1 VSFVHL
7 HNHTQYSL
15 LDGAS
20 RITDLMKLASEWQMP
35 ALAMTDHGNMFGAID
50 FYKTAKAHHIKPIIG
65 MEGYIINGSILSEKD
80 KQQKRHH
87 ITLLAK
93 DQIGYHNLMKLSSIA
108 FIQGHYYRPRI
119 DKKLLTKYSEG
130 LLGLSGCMQG
140 EVSQMILQ
148 NKYDKAVSAV
158 EKYQKIFGKENFYL
172 EIMRLGL
179 DKEEDLI
186 KKLKKLSK
194 ETGAPLVAT
203 NDCHFIKKI
212 DAKAQDVLLC
222 IQTGKILEDDN
233 RMKFTTDQIYFRSPN
248 EMKNLFSDIP
258 EAIENTLK
266 VADKCN
272 LELDYEGFLFPNF
285 TIPEGYSDEYEFLR
299 KLVYE
304 GVEKKYDEL
313 TDEIKDRIEHEL
325 AVIKKMGFGSY
336 FLIVWDII
344 KEARKMEV
352 AVGPGRGSAA
362 GSIVAYLID
371 ITKIDPIRYNLF
383 FERFLN
389 PARVSM
395 PDIDTD
401 FSNETRPKVLDYIVK
416 KYGQDNVSQIGT
428 LGSLGAKMVVRDVGR
443 TMSIPLYEVDTIAKM
458 IPGGPDVYLESS
470 YDQNEKLR
478 ELINSKDIYKEL
490 WEYSKTLEGLPRHL
504 GVHAAGVVIA
514 PDNLTNHIPL
524 AISPKDKTIITQYDG
539 KCLEK
544 LGLLKIDCLGLKNL
558 TIIEKALQLI
568 KKHHGIDLN
577 IDEINLHDTET
588 YKLFHTAETD
598 GVFQFESSGMRGI
611 LKRIKPSSIEDLA
624 ICNALYRPG
633 TLDSGMHEVYI
644 RRKNNEEKVDYLDP
658 MLEDILR
665 STYGVIVFQEQVIQI
680 VNVLAGFS
688 LSEADILRKAM
699 GKKDKSLM
707 DKYRPIFIEGA
718 VKNGISREKAIQIFE
733 RIETFGRY
741 GFNKSHSVAY
751 SMIAYQTAFLK
762 CHYTAEFMAALM
774 TVENDAAKI
783 ARHIEVCHKMNIEVL
798 HPNVNFSDYN
808 FTVRDGKIIFGLKA
822 IKSLGENAIRAII
835 ETRKTHPV
843 FKNIF
848 ELCEK
853 VDANQLNKTALES
866 LIGAGA
872 LDDLDG
878 TRTQL
883 YAVVET
889 ALEFGSQKLRERQK
903 GQSSLFAS
911 LHAKDQDL
919 YPALPDKKEWE
930 FGRRLDM
937 EKELLGFYISGHPLT
952 SYEKDIQT
960 LTNLDTLQYK
970 KCVKRGKRDELRNQ
984 DIRIIGIVDEVKL
997 IKDKKKRTMA
1007 FVSCEDLHDKF
1018 EVVLFSNEYTKF
1030 GDLINEKDIIYVIG
1044 KLSSKIRENQDRLS
1058 IVADQII
1065 LEENW
1070 QKDICGNIS
1079 FEIDET
1085 QYSEKDLN
1093 HFVEEQILTHPGNF
1107 RVVFNVRTKLFGT
1120 LRIESQRYKIFPHK
1134 NLYRYLQN
1142 NGHFIEN
1149 MKVDFNE
1156 K

>member
-20 RITDLMKLASEWQMP
+20 RISDLMKLASEWQMP
-35 ALAMTDHGNMFGAID
+35 SVAMTDHGNMYGAID

-80 KQQKRHH
+80 KQNPRYH
-87 ITLLAK
+87 ITLLTK
-93 DQIGYHNLMKLSSIA
+93 DQTGYHNLMKLSSIA
-108 FIQGHYYRPRI
+108 FIKGHYYRPRI
-119 DKKLLTKYSEG
+119 DKNMLTKYSEG
-130 LLGLSGCMQG
+130 LIGLGGCMQG
-140 EVSQMILQ
+140 EVSRLLLQ
-148 NKYDKAVSAV
+148 NKYDKAVKTV
-158 EKYQKIFGKENFYL
+158 EEYQNIFGKDNFYL
-172 EIMRLGL
+172 EIMRLGM
-179 DKEEDLI
+179 DKEEELI
-186 KKLKKLSK
+186 ENLKKLSK

-248 EMKNLFSDIP
+248 EMAHLFSDIP

-272 LELDYEGFLFPNF
+272 LELDYDGFLFPNF
-285 TIPEGYSDEYEFLR
+285 SLPKGYSDDYEFLK

-304 GVEKKYDEL
+304 GVEKKYDDF

-325 AVIKKMGFGSY
+325 AVIKDMGFVSY

-344 KEARKMEV
+344 KSARKMEV
-352 AVGPGRGSAA
+352 MVGPGRGSCA

-371 ITKIDPIRYNLF
+371 ITKVDPIRYNLF

-416 KYGQDNVSQIGT
+416 KYGRVNVSQIGT
-428 LGSLGAKMVVRDVGR
+428 LGSLGAKMVIRDVGR
-443 TMSIPLYEVDTIAKM
+443 AMSIPLYEVDAIAKL
-458 IPGGPDVYLESS
+458 IPVGPDVFLEQA
-470 YDQNEKLR
+470 YEQNEKLR
-478 ELINSKDIYKEL
+478 ELINSKDEYREL
-490 WEYSKTLEGLPRHL
+490 WEYSKTLEGLPRHI

-514 PDNLTNHIPL
+514 PDDLTNHIPL
-524 AISPKDKTIITQYDG
+524 AISVKDRTIITQYDG

-558 TIIEKALQLI
+558 SIIERALQLI
-568 KKHHGIDLN
+568 KKHHNIELD
-577 IDEINLHDTET
+577 IDEINLHDTEI
-588 YKLFHTAETD
+588 YKLFHNAETD

-611 LKRIKPSSIEDLA
+611 LKRIKPNSIEDLA

-644 RRKNNEEKVDYLDP
+644 RRKNNEEEVDYLDP

-665 STYGVIVFQEQVIQI
+665 TTYGVIVFQEQVIQI
-680 VNVLAGFS
+680 AHKLAGFT

-707 DKYRPIFIEGA
+707 DKYRPLFIEGA
-718 VKNGISREKAIQIFE
+718 VKNGIPREKAIGIFE

-751 SMIAYQTAFLK
+751 SIIAYQTAYLK
-762 CHYTAEFMAALM
+762 THYTVEFMAALM
-774 TVENDAAKI
+774 TVENDTAKI
-783 ARHIEVCHKMNIEVL
+783 ARLIEVCHKMNIEVL
-798 HPNVNFSDYN
+798 HPNVNISDYN
-808 FTVRDGKIIFGLKA
+808 FTVKDGKIIFGLKA
-822 IKSLGENAIRAII
+822 IKSLGENAIRAIV
-835 ETRKTHPV
+835 ETRKKHPF

-853 VDANQLNKTALES
+853 VDAHHLNKTALES

-878 TRTQL
+878 NRAQL
-883 YAVVET
+883 YTVVEN
-889 ALEFGSQKLRERQK
+889 ALEFGSQKMRERQK

-911 LHAKDQDL
+911 MQANDQDL
-919 YPALPDKKEWE
+919 YPLLPDKKEWE
-930 FGRRLDM
+930 FGRRLDL
-937 EKELLGFYISGHPLT
+937 EKDLLGFYISGHPLT

-960 LTNLDTLQYK
+960 LANLNTKQYK
-970 KCVKRGKRDELRNQ
+970 KLVKSGKRDELRNQ
-984 DIRIIGIVDEVKL
+984 EVRMIGIVDEIKL
-997 IKDKKKRTMA
+997 IKDKKKRIMA

-1018 EVVLFSNEYTKF
+1018 EVVLFSNEYAKF
-1030 GDLINEKDIIYVIG
+1030 GDLINEKDIIYIIG
-1044 KLSSKIRENQDRLS
+1044 KLSSKVRDNQEKLS
-1058 IVADQII
+1058 VVADQII
-1065 LEENW
+1065 LEEDW
-1070 QKDICGNIS
+1070 QKDISGIIS

-1085 QYSEKDLN
+1085 QYSDKDLN

-1120 LRIESQRYKIFPHK
+1120 LKIESQRYRIYPHK
-1134 NLYRYLQN
+1134 NLYKYLQN

>member
-1 VSFVHL
+1 MSFVHL

-20 RITDLMKLASEWQMP
+20 RISDLMRLASEWQMP
-35 ALAMTDHGNMFGAID
+35 AIAITDHGNMYGAID

-80 KQQKRHH
+80 KQNPRHH
-87 ITLLAK
+87 ITLLTK
-93 DQIGYHNLMKLSSIA
+93 NQTGYHNLMKLSSIA
-108 FIQGHYYRPRI
+108 FIKGHYYKPRI
-119 DKKLLTKYSEG
+119 DKNLLTKYSEG
-130 LLGLSGCMQG
+130 LIGLSGCMQG
-140 EVSQMILQ
+140 EVSQMLLQ
-148 NKYDKAVSAV
+148 KKYDKAVKVV
-158 EKYQKIFGKENFYL
+158 EEYQKIFGKDNFYL
-172 EIMRLGL
+172 EVMRLGL
-179 DKEEDLI
+179 DKEEELI
-186 KKLKKLSK
+186 DGLKKLSK

-222 IQTGKILEDDN
+222 IQTGKTLEDTN

-248 EMKNLFSDIP
+248 EMKHLFSDIP

-285 TIPEGYSDEYEFLR
+285 SLPEGYSDDYEFLR

-304 GVEKKYDEL
+304 GVEKKYDEF
-313 TDEIKDRIEHEL
+313 TDEIKNRIEHEL
-325 AVIKKMGFGSY
+325 AVIKDMGFVSY

-344 KEARKMEV
+344 KSAREMEV
-352 AVGPGRGSAA
+352 MVGPGRGSCA

-371 ITKIDPIRYNLF
+371 ITKVDPIRYNLF

-401 FSNETRPKVLDYIVK
+401 FSNETRPKVLEYIVK
-416 KYGQDNVSQIGT
+416 KYGRENVSQIGT
-428 LGSLGAKMVVRDVGR
+428 LGSLGAKMVIRDVGR
-443 TMSIPLYEVDTIAKM
+443 AMSIPLYEVDAIAKL
-458 IPGGPDVYLESS
+458 IPGGPDVYLKQAYE
-470 YDQNEKLR
+470 QNEKLR
-478 ELINSKDIYKEL
+478 ELINSKDRYKEL
-490 WEYSKTLEGLPRHL
+490 WEYSKTLEGLPRHS

-524 AISPKDKTIITQYDG
+524 AINPKDQTIITQYDG

-568 KKHHGIDLN
+568 KKHHDIELN
-577 IDEINLHDTET
+577 INEINLHDTET

-611 LKRIKPSSIEDLA
+611 LKRIKPNSIEDLA

-644 RRKNNEEKVDYLDP
+644 RRKNNEEEVDYLDP

-680 VNVLAGFS
+680 VHKLAGFT
-688 LSEADILRKAM
+688 LSEADVLRKAM

-707 DKYRPIFIEGA
+707 DKYRPLFIEGA
-718 VKNGISREKAIQIFE
+718 VKNGISREKAIEIFE

-751 SMIAYQTAFLK
+751 SIISYQTAYLK
-762 CHYTAEFMAALM
+762 THYTAEFMAALM
-774 TVENDAAKI
+774 TVENDTAKI
-783 ARHIEVCHKMNIEVL
+783 ARLIEVCHKMNIEVL
-798 HPNVNFSDYN
+798 HPNVNISDYN
-808 FTVRDGKIIFGLKA
+808 FTVKDGKIIFGLKA
-822 IKSLGENAIRAII
+822 IKNLGENAIRTIV
-835 ETRKTHPV
+835 ETRKKHPT

-853 VDANQLNKTALES
+853 VDANQLNKTAMES

-878 TRTQL
+878 NRAQL
-883 YAVVET
+883 YTVVET
-889 ALEFGSQKLRERQK
+889 ALEFGSQKMRERQK

-911 LHAKDQDL
+911 MQANDQDL
-919 YPALPDKKEWE
+919 YPLLPDKKEWE
-930 FGRRLDM
+930 FGRRLDL
-937 EKELLGFYISGHPLT
+937 EKDLLGFYISGHPLT

-960 LTNLDTLQYK
+960 LTNLNTKQYK
-970 KCVKRGKRDELRNQ
+970 KLVKSGKRDELRNQ
-984 DIRIIGIVDEVKL
+984 EVRIIGIVDEIKL

-1044 KLSSKIRENQDRLS
+1044 KLSSKVRENQERLS
-1058 IVADQII
+1058 VVANQII
-1065 LEENW
+1065 LEEDW
-1070 QKDICGNIS
+1070 QKDISGIIS
-1079 FEIDET
+1079 FEIDEA
-1085 QYSEKDLN
+1085 QYSEKDLK

-1120 LRIESQRYKIFPHK
+1120 LKIESQRYRIYPHK

-1149 MKVDFNE
+1149 MKVNFNE

>member
-20 RITDLMKLASEWQMP
+20 RISDLMRVASEWQMP
-35 ALAMTDHGNMFGAID
+35 AIAMTDHGNMYGAID

-80 KQQKRHH
+80 KQNPRHH
-87 ITLLAK
+87 ITLLTK
-93 DQIGYHNLMKLSSIA
+93 NQTGYHNLMKLSSIA
-108 FIQGHYYRPRI
+108 FIKGHYYKPRI
-119 DKKLLTKYSEG
+119 DKNLLTKYSEG
-130 LLGLSGCMQG
+130 LIGLSGCMQG
-140 EVSQMILQ
+140 EVSQMLLQ
-148 NKYDKAVSAV
+148 KKYDKAVKVV
-158 EKYQKIFGKENFYL
+158 EEYQKIFGKDNFYL
-172 EIMRLGL
+172 EVMRLGL
-179 DKEEDLI
+179 DKEEELI
-186 KKLKKLSK
+186 DGLKKLSK

-222 IQTGKILEDDN
+222 IQTGKTLEDTN

-248 EMKNLFSDIP
+248 EMKHLFSDIP

-285 TIPEGYSDEYEFLR
+285 SLPEGYSDDYEFLR

-304 GVEKKYDEL
+304 GVEKKYDEF
-313 TDEIKDRIEHEL
+313 TDEIKNRIEHEL
-325 AVIKKMGFGSY
+325 AVIKDMGFVSY

-344 KEARKMEV
+344 KSAREMEV
-352 AVGPGRGSAA
+352 MVGPGRGSCA

-371 ITKIDPIRYNLF
+371 ITKVDPIRYNLF

-401 FSNETRPKVLDYIVK
+401 FSNETRPKVLEYIVK
-416 KYGQDNVSQIGT
+416 KYGRENVSQIGT
-428 LGSLGAKMVVRDVGR
+428 LGTLGAKMVIRDVGR
-443 TMSIPLYEVDTIAKM
+443 AMSIPLYEVDAIAKL
-458 IPGGPDVYLESS
+458 IPGGPDVYLKQAYE
-470 YDQNEKLR
+470 QNEKLR
-478 ELINSKDIYKEL
+478 ELINSKDRYKEL
-490 WEYSKTLEGLPRHL
+490 WEYSKTLEGLPRHP

-524 AISPKDKTIITQYDG
+524 AINPKDQTIITQYDG

-568 KKHHGIDLN
+568 KKHHDIELN
-577 IDEINLHDTET
+577 INEINLHDTET

-611 LKRIKPSSIEDLA
+611 LKRIKPNTIEDLA

-644 RRKNNEEKVDYLDP
+644 RRKNNEEEVDYLDP

-680 VNVLAGFS
+680 VHKLAGFT
-688 LSEADILRKAM
+688 LSEADVLRKAM

-707 DKYRPIFIEGA
+707 DKYRPLFIEGA
-718 VKNGISREKAIQIFE
+718 VKNGISREKAIEIFE

-751 SMIAYQTAFLK
+751 SIISYQTAYLK
-762 CHYTAEFMAALM
+762 THYTAEFMAALM
-774 TVENDAAKI
+774 TVENDTAKI
-783 ARHIEVCHKMNIEVL
+783 ARLIEVCHKMNIEVL
-798 HPNVNFSDYN
+798 HPNVNISDYN
-808 FTVRDGKIIFGLKA
+808 FTVKDGKIIFGLKA
-822 IKSLGENAIRAII
+822 IKNLGENAIRTIV
-835 ETRKTHPV
+835 ETRKKHPT

-878 TRTQL
+878 NRAQL
-883 YAVVET
+883 YTVVET
-889 ALEFGSQKLRERQK
+889 ALEFGSQKMRERQK

-911 LHAKDQDL
+911 MQANDQDL
-919 YPALPDKKEWE
+919 YPLLPDKKEWE
-930 FGRRLDM
+930 FGRRLDL
-937 EKELLGFYISGHPLT
+937 EKDLLGFYISGHPLT

-960 LTNLDTLQYK
+960 LTNLNTKQYK
-970 KCVKRGKRDELRNQ
+970 KLVKSGKRDELRNQ
-984 DIRIIGIVDEVKL
+984 EVRIIGIVDEIKL

-1044 KLSSKIRENQDRLS
+1044 KLSSKIRENQERLS
-1058 IVADQII
+1058 VVADQII
-1065 LEENW
+1065 LEEDW
-1070 QKDICGNIS
+1070 QKDISGIIS
-1079 FEIDET
+1079 FEIDEA
-1085 QYSEKDLN
+1085 QYSEKDLK

-1120 LRIESQRYKIFPHK
+1120 LKIESQRYRIYPHK

-1149 MKVDFNE
+1149 MKVNFNE

>member
-1 VSFVHL
+1 
-7 HNHTQYSL
+7 
-15 LDGAS
+15 
-20 RITDLMKLASEWQMP
+20 
-35 ALAMTDHGNMFGAID
+35 
-50 FYKTAKAHHIKPIIG
+50 
-65 MEGYIINGSILSEKD
+65 
-80 KQQKRHH
+80 
-87 ITLLAK
+87 
-93 DQIGYHNLMKLSSIA
+93 
-108 FIQGHYYRPRI
+108 
-119 DKKLLTKYSEG
+119 
-130 LLGLSGCMQG
+130 
-140 EVSQMILQ
+140 
-148 NKYDKAVSAV
+148 
-158 EKYQKIFGKENFYL
+158 
-172 EIMRLGL
+172 
-179 DKEEDLI
+179 
-186 KKLKKLSK
+186 
-194 ETGAPLVAT
+194 VAT
-203 NDCHFIKKI
+203 NDCHFIKQV
-212 DAKAQDVLLC
+212 DSKAQDVLLC

-272 LELDYEGFLFPNF
+272 LELDYEGFLFPSF
-285 TIPEGYSDEYEFLR
+285 TIPEGYTDEYEFLR

-325 AVIKKMGFGSY
+325 GVIKDMGFGSY

-344 KEARKMEV
+344 KEARKMQV
-352 AVGPGRGSAA
+352 TVGPGRGSAA

-401 FSNETRPKVLDYIVK
+401 FSNETRPKVLKYIVD
-416 KYGQDNVSQIGT
+416 KYGQENVSQIGT
-428 LGSLGAKMVVRDVGR
+428 LGSLGAKMVIRDVGR
-443 TMSIPLYEVDTIAKM
+443 AMSIPLYEVDAIAKM
-458 IPGGPDVYLESS
+458 IPGGPDVHLESS

-478 ELINSKDIYKEL
+478 ELINSRDEYKEL

-558 TIIEKALQLI
+558 TIIERALQLI
-568 KKHHGIDLN
+568 KKHHGIELN

-611 LKRIKPSSIEDLA
+611 LKRIKPNSIEDLA

-680 VNVLAGFS
+680 VHVLAGFS

-707 DKYRPIFIEGA
+707 DKYRPVFIEGA

-751 SMIAYQTAFLK
+751 SIIAYQTAYLK
-762 CHYTAEFMAALM
+762 THYTAEFMAALM
-774 TVENDAAKI
+774 TVENDTAKI
-783 ARHIEVCHKMNIEVL
+783 ARIIEVCNKMNIDVL

-822 IKSLGENAIRAII
+822 IKSLGENSIRAII
-835 ETRKTHPV
+835 ETRKDYPF

-872 LDDLDG
+872 LDDLEG
-878 TRTQL
+878 TRAQL
-883 YAVVET
+883 YAAVET

-911 LHAKDQDL
+911 IQAKDQDL
-919 YPALPDKKEWE
+919 YPPLPDKKDWE
-930 FGRRLDM
+930 FGRRLDL
-937 EKELLGFYISGHPLT
+937 EKDLLGFYISGHPLT

-960 LTNLDTLQYK
+960 LTNLNTLQYK
-970 KCVKRGKRDELRNQ
+970 KLVKSGKRDELRSQ
-984 DIRIIGIVDEVKL
+984 DIRMIGIVEEVKL
-997 IKDKKKRTMA
+997 IKDKKK
-1007 FVSCEDLHDKF
+1007 ELW
-1018 EVVLFSNEYTKF
+1018 L
-1030 GDLINEKDIIYVIG
+1030 
-1044 KLSSKIRENQDRLS
+1044 LSPVKTCTTNL
-1058 IVADQII
+1058 
-1065 LEENW
+1065 
-1070 QKDICGNIS
+1070 
-1079 FEIDET
+1079 
-1085 QYSEKDLN
+1085 
-1093 HFVEEQILTHPGNF
+1093 
-1107 RVVFNVRTKLFGT
+1107 KLFFSQMNIPNSVT
-1120 LRIESQRYKIFPHK
+1120 L
-1134 NLYRYLQN
+1134 
-1142 NGHFIEN
+1142 
-1149 MKVDFNE
+1149 
-1156 K
+1156 

>member
-20 RITDLMKLASEWQMP
+20 RISDLMRLASEWQMP
-35 ALAMTDHGNMFGAID
+35 AIAITDHGNMYGAID

-80 KQQKRHH
+80 KQNPRHH
-87 ITLLAK
+87 ITLLTK
-93 DQIGYHNLMKLSSIA
+93 NQTGYHNLMKLSSIA
-108 FIQGHYYRPRI
+108 FIKGHYYKPRI
-119 DKKLLTKYSEG
+119 DKNLLTKYSEG
-130 LLGLSGCMQG
+130 LIGLSGCMQG
-140 EVSQMILQ
+140 EVSQMLLQ
-148 NKYDKAVSAV
+148 KKYDKAVKVV
-158 EKYQKIFGKENFYL
+158 EEYQKIFGKDNFYL
-172 EIMRLGL
+172 EVMRLGL
-179 DKEEDLI
+179 DKEEELI
-186 KKLKKLSK
+186 DGLKKLSK

-222 IQTGKILEDDN
+222 IQTGKTLEDTN

-248 EMKNLFSDIP
+248 EMKHLFSDIP

-285 TIPEGYSDEYEFLR
+285 SLPEGYSDDYEFLR

-304 GVEKKYDEL
+304 GVEKKYDEF
-313 TDEIKDRIEHEL
+313 TDEIKNRIEHEL
-325 AVIKKMGFGSY
+325 AVIKDMGFVSY

-344 KEARKMEV
+344 KSAREMEV
-352 AVGPGRGSAA
+352 MVGPGRGSCA

-371 ITKIDPIRYNLF
+371 ITKVDPIRYNLF

-401 FSNETRPKVLDYIVK
+401 FSNETRPKVLEYIVK
-416 KYGQDNVSQIGT
+416 KYGRENVSQIGT
-428 LGSLGAKMVVRDVGR
+428 LGSLGAKMVIRDVGR
-443 TMSIPLYEVDTIAKM
+443 AMSIPLYEVDAIAKL
-458 IPGGPDVYLESS
+458 IPGGPDVYLKQAYE
-470 YDQNEKLR
+470 QNEKLR
-478 ELINSKDIYKEL
+478 ELINSKDRYKEL
-490 WEYSKTLEGLPRHL
+490 WEYSKTLEGLPRHS

-524 AISPKDKTIITQYDG
+524 AINPKDQTIITQYDG

-568 KKHHGIDLN
+568 KKHHDIELN
-577 IDEINLHDTET
+577 INEINLHDTET

-611 LKRIKPSSIEDLA
+611 LKRIKPNSIEDLA

-644 RRKNNEEKVDYLDP
+644 RRKNNEEEVDYLDP

-680 VNVLAGFS
+680 VHKLAGFT
-688 LSEADILRKAM
+688 LSEADVLRKAM

-707 DKYRPIFIEGA
+707 DKYRPLFIEGA
-718 VKNGISREKAIQIFE
+718 VKNGISREKAIEIFE

-751 SMIAYQTAFLK
+751 SIISYQTAYLK
-762 CHYTAEFMAALM
+762 THYTAEFMAALM
-774 TVENDAAKI
+774 TVENDTAKI
-783 ARHIEVCHKMNIEVL
+783 ARLIEVCHKMNIEVL
-798 HPNVNFSDYN
+798 HPNVNISDYN
-808 FTVRDGKIIFGLKA
+808 FTVKDGKIIFGLKA
-822 IKSLGENAIRAII
+822 IKNLGENAIRAIV
-835 ETRKTHPV
+835 ETRKKHPT

-853 VDANQLNKTALES
+853 VDANQLNKTAMES

-878 TRTQL
+878 NRAQL
-883 YAVVET
+883 YTVVET
-889 ALEFGSQKLRERQK
+889 ALEFGSQKMRERQK

-911 LHAKDQDL
+911 MQANDQDL
-919 YPALPDKKEWE
+919 YPLLPDKKEWE
-930 FGRRLDM
+930 FGRRLDL
-937 EKELLGFYISGHPLT
+937 EKDLLGFYISGHPLT

-960 LTNLDTLQYK
+960 LTNLNTKQYK
-970 KCVKRGKRDELRNQ
+970 KLVKSGKRDELRNQ
-984 DIRIIGIVDEVKL
+984 EVRIIGIVDEIKL

-1044 KLSSKIRENQDRLS
+1044 KLSSKVRENQYRLS
-1058 IVADQII
+1058 VVADQII
-1065 LEENW
+1065 LEEDW
-1070 QKDICGNIS
+1070 QKDISGIIS
-1079 FEIDET
+1079 FEIDEA
-1085 QYSEKDLN
+1085 QYSEKDLK

-1120 LRIESQRYKIFPHK
+1120 LKIESQRYRIYPHK

-1149 MKVDFNE
+1149 MKVNFNE

>member
-50 FYKTAKAHHIKPIIG
+50 FYKTAKAHHVKPIIG

-80 KQQKRHH
+80 KQQRRYH

-93 DQIGYHNLMKLSSIA
+93 DQTGYHNLMKLSSIA

-119 DKKLLTKYSEG
+119 DKKLLTKYSDG
-130 LLGLSGCMQG
+130 LIGLSGCMQG

-148 NKYDKAVSAV
+148 NKYDKAVTAV

-172 EIMRLGL
+172 EVMRLGL

-203 NDCHFIKKI
+203 NDCHFIKQV
-212 DAKAQDVLLC
+212 DSKAQDVLLC

-272 LELDYEGFLFPNF
+272 LELDYEGFLFPSF
-285 TIPEGYSDEYEFLR
+285 TIPEGYTDEYEFLR

-325 AVIKKMGFGSY
+325 GVIKDMGFGSY

-344 KEARKMEV
+344 KEARKMQV
-352 AVGPGRGSAA
+352 TVGPGRGSAA

-401 FSNETRPKVLDYIVK
+401 FSNETRPKVLKYIVD
-416 KYGQDNVSQIGT
+416 KYGQENVSQIGT
-428 LGSLGAKMVVRDVGR
+428 LGSLGAKMVIRDVGR
-443 TMSIPLYEVDTIAKM
+443 AMSIPLYEVDAIAKM
-458 IPGGPDVYLESS
+458 IPGGPDVHLESS

-478 ELINSKDIYKEL
+478 ELINSRDEYKEL

-558 TIIEKALQLI
+558 TIIERALQLI
-568 KKHHGIDLN
+568 KKHHGIELN

-611 LKRIKPSSIEDLA
+611 LKRIKPNSIEDLA

-680 VNVLAGFS
+680 VHVLAGFS

-707 DKYRPIFIEGA
+707 DKYRPVFIEGA

-751 SMIAYQTAFLK
+751 SIIAYQTAYLK
-762 CHYTAEFMAALM
+762 THYTAEFMAALM

-783 ARHIEVCHKMNIEVL
+783 ARVIEVCNKMNIDVL

-822 IKSLGENAIRAII
+822 IKSLGENSIRAII
-835 ETRKTHPV
+835 ETRKDYPF

-872 LDDLDG
+872 LDDLEG
-878 TRTQL
+878 TRAQL
-883 YAVVET
+883 YAAVET

-911 LHAKDQDL
+911 IQAKDQDL
-919 YPALPDKKEWE
+919 YPPLPDKKDWE
-930 FGRRLDM
+930 FGRRLDL
-937 EKELLGFYISGHPLT
+937 EKDLLGFYISGHPLT

-960 LTNLDTLQYK
+960 LTNLNTLQYK
-970 KCVKRGKRDELRNQ
+970 KLVKSGKRDELRSQ
-984 DIRIIGIVDEVKL
+984 DIRMIGIVDEIKL

-1018 EVVLFSNEYTKF
+1018 EIVLFSNEYTKF

-1058 IVADQII
+1058 VVADQII

-1070 QKDICGNIS
+1070 QKEISGNIS

-1085 QYSEKDLN
+1085 QYSEKDLD
-1093 HFVEEQILTHPGNF
+1093 HFVKEQILTHPGNF
-1107 RVVFNVRTKLFGT
+1107 KVVFNVRTKLFGT
-1120 LRIESQRYKIFPHK
+1120 LKIESQRYKIYPHK

-1149 MKVDFNE
+1149 MKVEFNE

>member
-1 VSFVHL
+1 MSFVHL

-20 RITDLMKLASEWQMP
+20 RITDLMKLASEWHMP

-50 FYKTAKAHHIKPIIG
+50 FYKTAKAHHVKPIIG

-80 KQQKRHH
+80 KQQRRYH

-93 DQIGYHNLMKLSSIA
+93 DQTGYHNLMKLSSIA
-108 FIQGHYYRPRI
+108 FIQGHCYRPRI
-119 DKKLLTKYSEG
+119 DKKLLTKYSDG
-130 LLGLSGCMQG
+130 LIGLSGCMQG

-148 NKYDKAVSAV
+148 NKYDKAVTAV

-172 EIMRLGL
+172 EVMRLGL

-203 NDCHFIKKI
+203 NDCHFIKQV
-212 DAKAQDVLLC
+212 DSKAQDVLLC

-272 LELDYEGFLFPNF
+272 LELDYEGFLFPSF
-285 TIPEGYSDEYEFLR
+285 TIPEGYTDEYEFLR

-325 AVIKKMGFGSY
+325 GVIKDMGFGSY

-344 KEARKMEV
+344 KEARKMQV
-352 AVGPGRGSAA
+352 TVGPGRGSAA

-401 FSNETRPKVLDYIVK
+401 FSNETRPKVLKYIVD
-416 KYGQDNVSQIGT
+416 KYGQENVSQIGT
-428 LGSLGAKMVVRDVGR
+428 LGSLGAKMVIRDVGR
-443 TMSIPLYEVDTIAKM
+443 AMSIPLYEVDAIAKM
-458 IPGGPDVYLESS
+458 IPGGPDVHLESS

-478 ELINSKDIYKEL
+478 ELINSRDEYKEL

-558 TIIEKALQLI
+558 TIIERALQLI
-568 KKHHGIDLN
+568 KKHHGIELN

-611 LKRIKPSSIEDLA
+611 LKRIKPNSIEDLA

-680 VNVLAGFS
+680 VHVLAGFS

-707 DKYRPIFIEGA
+707 DKYRPVFIEGA

-751 SMIAYQTAFLK
+751 SIIAYQTAYLK
-762 CHYTAEFMAALM
+762 THYTAEFMAALM
-774 TVENDAAKI
+774 TVENDTAKI
-783 ARHIEVCHKMNIEVL
+783 ARIIEVCNKMNIDVL

-822 IKSLGENAIRAII
+822 IKSLGENSIRAII
-835 ETRKTHPV
+835 ETRKDYPF

-872 LDDLDG
+872 LDDLEG
-878 TRTQL
+878 TRAQL
-883 YAVVET
+883 YAAVET

-911 LHAKDQDL
+911 IQAKDQDL
-919 YPALPDKKEWE
+919 YPPLPDKKDWE
-930 FGRRLDM
+930 FGRRLDL
-937 EKELLGFYISGHPLT
+937 EKDLLGFYISGHPLT

-960 LTNLDTLQYK
+960 LTNLNTLQYK
-970 KCVKRGKRDELRNQ
+970 KLVKSGKRDELRSQ
-984 DIRIIGIVDEVKL
+984 DIRMIGIVDEIKL

-1018 EVVLFSNEYTKF
+1018 EIVLFSNEYTKF

-1058 IVADQII
+1058 VVADQII

-1070 QKDICGNIS
+1070 QKEISGNIS

-1085 QYSEKDLN
+1085 QYSEKDLD
-1093 HFVEEQILTHPGNF
+1093 HFVKEQILTHPGNF
-1107 RVVFNVRTKLFGT
+1107 KVVFNVRTKLFGT
-1120 LRIESQRYKIFPHK
+1120 LKIESQRYKIYPHK

-1149 MKVDFNE
+1149 MKVEFNE

>member
-20 RITDLMKLASEWQMP
+20 RISDLMRLASEWQMP
-35 ALAMTDHGNMFGAID
+35 AIAITDHGNMYGAID

-80 KQQKRHH
+80 KQNPRHH
-87 ITLLAK
+87 ITLLTK
-93 DQIGYHNLMKLSSIA
+93 NQTGYHNLMKLSSIA
-108 FIQGHYYRPRI
+108 FIKGHYYKPRI
-119 DKKLLTKYSEG
+119 DKNLLTKYSEG
-130 LLGLSGCMQG
+130 LIGLSGCMQG
-140 EVSQMILQ
+140 EVSQMLLQ
-148 NKYDKAVSAV
+148 KKYDKAVKVV
-158 EKYQKIFGKENFYL
+158 EEYQKIFGKDNFYL
-172 EIMRLGL
+172 EVMRLGL
-179 DKEEDLI
+179 DKEEELI
-186 KKLKKLSK
+186 DGLKKLSK

-222 IQTGKILEDDN
+222 IQTGKTLEDTN

-248 EMKNLFSDIP
+248 EMKHLFSDIP

-285 TIPEGYSDEYEFLR
+285 SLPEGYSDDYEFLR

-304 GVEKKYDEL
+304 GVEKKYDEF
-313 TDEIKDRIEHEL
+313 TDEIKNRIEHEL
-325 AVIKKMGFGSY
+325 AVIKDMGFVSY

-344 KEARKMEV
+344 KSAREMEV
-352 AVGPGRGSAA
+352 MVGPGRGSCA

-371 ITKIDPIRYNLF
+371 ITKVDPIRYNLF

-401 FSNETRPKVLDYIVK
+401 FSNETRPKVLEYIVK
-416 KYGQDNVSQIGT
+416 KYGRENVSQIGT
-428 LGSLGAKMVVRDVGR
+428 LGSLGAKMVIRDVGR
-443 TMSIPLYEVDTIAKM
+443 AMSIPLYEVDAIAKL
-458 IPGGPDVYLESS
+458 IPGGPDVYLKQAYE
-470 YDQNEKLR
+470 QNEKLR
-478 ELINSKDIYKEL
+478 ELINSKDRYKEL
-490 WEYSKTLEGLPRHL
+490 WEYSKTLEGLPRHS

-524 AISPKDKTIITQYDG
+524 AINPKDQTIITQYDG

-568 KKHHGIDLN
+568 KKHHDIELN
-577 IDEINLHDTET
+577 INEINLHDTET

-611 LKRIKPSSIEDLA
+611 LKRIKPNSIEDLA

-644 RRKNNEEKVDYLDP
+644 RRKNNEEEVDYLDP

-680 VNVLAGFS
+680 VHKLAGFT
-688 LSEADILRKAM
+688 LSEADVLRKAM

-707 DKYRPIFIEGA
+707 DKYRPLFIEGA
-718 VKNGISREKAIQIFE
+718 VKNGISREKAIEIFE

-751 SMIAYQTAFLK
+751 SIISYQTAYLK
-762 CHYTAEFMAALM
+762 THYTAEFMAALM
-774 TVENDAAKI
+774 TVENDTAKI
-783 ARHIEVCHKMNIEVL
+783 ARLIEVCHKMNIEVL
-798 HPNVNFSDYN
+798 HPNVNISDYN
-808 FTVRDGKIIFGLKA
+808 FTVKDGKIIFGLKA
-822 IKSLGENAIRAII
+822 IKNLGENAIRTIV
-835 ETRKTHPV
+835 ETRKKHPT

-853 VDANQLNKTALES
+853 VDANQLNKTAMES

-878 TRTQL
+878 NRAQL
-883 YAVVET
+883 YTVVET
-889 ALEFGSQKLRERQK
+889 ALEFGSQKMRERQK

-911 LHAKDQDL
+911 MQANDQDL
-919 YPALPDKKEWE
+919 YPLLPDKKEWE
-930 FGRRLDM
+930 FGRRLDL
-937 EKELLGFYISGHPLT
+937 EKDLLGFYISGHPLT

-960 LTNLDTLQYK
+960 LTNLNTKQYK
-970 KCVKRGKRDELRNQ
+970 KLVKSGKRDELRNQ
-984 DIRIIGIVDEVKL
+984 EVRIIGIVDEIKL

-1044 KLSSKIRENQDRLS
+1044 KLSSKVRENQERLS
-1058 IVADQII
+1058 VVANQII
-1065 LEENW
+1065 LEEDW
-1070 QKDICGNIS
+1070 QKDISGIIS
-1079 FEIDET
+1079 FEIDEA
-1085 QYSEKDLN
+1085 QYSEKDLK

-1120 LRIESQRYKIFPHK
+1120 LKIESQRYRIYPHK

-1149 MKVDFNE
+1149 MKVNFNE